1 MKKKWNCIFKYRHL
15 NSAELRNLAFD
26 REVVAFVDKVK
37 RYRYYLEDENFLI
50 ISDDRRLHWLES
62 HKDEISRLCRWVI
75 ELSAVS
81 FIRCPFIEEG
91 DKD

>member
-1 MKKKWNCIFKYRHL
+1 L
-15 NSAELRNLAFD
+15 NSAELSNLAID
-26 REVVAFVDKVK
+26 REVVAFVDKLK

-50 ISDDRRLHWLES
+50 ISDDRHLHWLES
-62 HKDEISRLCRWVI
+62 HKDEISRLGRWAI

-81 FIRCPFIEEG
+81 FILCPFIEEG